1 MGFLLGSRD
10 DSSSVWSGELVY
22 CGLCAYAV
30 WMLCAS
36 AANLIRADITH
47 TKVFLGRF
55 HRSGQH
61 FGRKVSIGQ
70 REERSSKYQS
80 HGHNLV
86 RVS

>member
-30 WMLCAS
+30 WMFCAS

-47 TKVFLGRF
+47 TKVLGRF

-70 REERSSKYQS
+70 REARSSEFQS
-80 HGHNLV
+80 QVHNLV
-86 RVS
+86 RIS